1 MLTKPT
7 YRTAAAEAA
16 RSNADASKHGMRIVH
31 VLRAPL
37 GGLFRHVVDLAEMQ
51 IARGHQVGLITDEL
65 TGGEGATARLA
76 AMQDRMA
83 LGILRVPMHRLPHP
97 SDLMILWRINRY
109 LRGLRPDVV
118 HGHGAKGGLFARAPG
133 VLRASSVARAYTPHG
148 GSFNY
153 KPGTNS
159 HRLYMAVEAL
169 LARGTDLLLFES
181 DYIASRYNKF
191 VGGQRPLRRTIV
203 NGLSQAEFQPVAAD
217 VNAADFL
224 YVGELRSAKGI
235 DTLIDA
241 LAIAG
246 STLGVAPSLVLV
258 GSGPDRA
265 QLQQQAE
272 RRGIA
277 DRIRFAGP
285 MPARAAFQLGR
296 MLVVPSR
303 AESLPYV
310 VLEAA
315 AARMPMIATRGGGI
329 PEIFGPYADRLISC
343 DDPTLL
349 SQAIAIAQQTSPARR
364 AHDAD
369 ALADYVVSR
378 FTLGAMVDGVLAGY
392 ADARRRKNAPLERAA
407 NIVALTN

>member
-1 MLTKPT
+1 MNGGDPRQRAL
-7 YRTAAAEAA
+7 
-16 RSNADASKHGMRIVH
+16 RIVH

-51 IARGHQVGLITDEL
+51 IARGHQVGLVTDSL
-65 TGGEGATARLA
+65 TGGDAASASLSAMESRLA
-76 AMQDRMA
+76 
-83 LGILRVPMHRLPHP
+83 LGLMRLPMRRLPHP
-97 SDLMILWRINRY
+97 TDLADMWRIDKH

-133 VLRASSVARAYTPHG
+133 VLRASPVVRAYTPHG

-153 KPGTNS
+153 KPGTKS
-159 HRLYMAVEAL
+159 HRLFMRVEAM

-181 DYIASRYNKF
+181 DYIAGRFNTY
-191 VGGQRPLRRTIV
+191 VDAHRPLQRTIV
-203 NGLSQAEFQPVAAD
+203 NGLSEAEFQPVAPDAD
-217 VNAADFL
+217 AADLL

-246 STLGVAPSLVLV
+246 KTLGTVPNLVLV
-258 GSGPDRA
+258 GSGPDKA
-265 QLQQQAE
+265 QLEEQAA

-277 DRIRFAGP
+277 DRIRFAGA
-285 MPARAAFQLGR
+285 MPAREAFRLGR

-315 AARMPMIATRGGGI
+315 AARVPMIATRVGGI
-329 PEIFGPYADRLISC
+329 PEIFGSYADRLITC
-343 DDPTLL
+343 NDPALL
-349 SQAIAIAQQTSPARR
+349 SQAIAIAQQTAHASLAR
-364 AHDAD
+364 DAD
-369 ALADYVVSR
+369 ALADHVASR

-392 ADARRRKNAPLERAA
+392 ADARRHKDAPHERAA
-407 NIVALTN
+407 KMVALTH